1 MYRLVSGN
9 DLTLSHIIIAS
20 HLVYTRC
27 NLFLQAAQQTLDGQ
41 HSFAQFIYLQC
52 KINMNTKE
60 MILYDKKTPCQLT
73 ISPGS
78 LWLRLYGLKLFVQ
91 NTMKKKKKAKHRIK
105 TGFPRIK
112 RRKSNVYATKI

>member
-1 MYRLVSGN
+1 
-9 DLTLSHIIIAS
+9 
-20 HLVYTRC
+20 
-27 NLFLQAAQQTLDGQ
+27 
-41 HSFAQFIYLQC
+41 
-52 KINMNTKE
+52 MNTKE

-78 LWLRLYGLKLFVQ
+78 LWLRLYGLKLFC
-91 NTMKKKKKAKHRIK
+91 TKYHEEEKKAKHRIK